1 MAVANKLLKNFS
13 VFIDG
18 KGYAGNIKEAQLPAL
33 TLVTEDYRAGG
44 MDAAVKVEMGQEP
57 LDCSV
62 TLTEFDQLA
71 LAQWG
76 VGEGYYVPL
85 VFKGALESLDGTV
98 EAVNVSMRG
107 KVVSMTP
114 SAWTPGAEAT
124 IKLDLNLTTYR
135 YEQGGRVIHN
145 IDIPNMVRIIGG
157 TDRLAA
163 QRSALGMGS
172 SALATLDRASNAI
185 NSVNRVRNALGGL

>member
-1 MAVANKLLKNFS
+1 MAVANKLLKNFA

-33 TLVTEDYRAGG
+33 TLVTEEFRAGG
-44 MDAAVKVEMGQEP
+44 MDAGVKVEMGQEA

-62 TLTEFDQLA
+62 TLSEFDQLA

-76 VGEGYYVPL
+76 VGEGYQVPL
-85 VFKGALESLDGTV
+85 VFKGALESLDGSV
-98 EAVNVSMRG
+98 ESVHVAMRG

-114 SAWTPGAEAT
+114 SAWTPGSEAT

-135 YEQGGRVIHN
+135 YEQNGVIIHD
-145 IDIPNMVRIIGG
+145 IDIPNMKRVIGSI
-157 TDRLAA
+157 DRLAE
-163 QRSALGMGS
+163 QRAALGIGGSALGV
-172 SALATLDRASNAI
+172 LDQAANVIR
-185 NSVNRVRNALGGL
+185 SVNRARNALGGL